1 MPAAEIA
8 VAETSGPILIG
19 VDAGTSVIKA
29 VAFTPDGLPV
39 AVTSVPNCWQKSAG
53 GAAEQDLAATWAATA
68 RTLRAM
74 ADRVPDLSR
83 RLAGIAVTGQG
94 DGTWLV
100 DAAGEPV
107 GPAMLW
113 LDARAG
119 RIAGELRRGPADAA
133 RFAATGTG
141 LAACQQGP
149 QLAWLGRHQPER
161 LAAAATAFH
170 CKDWL
175 YLRLTGRRAT
185 DPSEATL
192 SFGDFRTR
200 AYSATVLD
208 ALGLAPQRRL
218 LPGIVDGTIEHA
230 GLSADAARATGL
242 PAGTPVVL
250 GYIDIVCSAL
260 GAGLYDPDEG
270 VGTSIVGS
278 TGMHM
283 RRVDGADR
291 VALSSDRTGY
301 TIAFPVPGTYA
312 QMQSNLAATLNIDW
326 VLDLIGGVL
335 AAEGIRRDRA
345 DLLAGIDRL
354 LETTAPGTLL
364 FHPYIA
370 DGGERGPFVDV
381 GASAAFF
388 GLSVRHGHADLV
400 RAVFEGLAFAARDCY
415 AAMGP
420 LPREV
425 RMSGGAARSR
435 VLRGMLAAALDAPV
449 RVSTRAEAGAAGAAM
464 IAAVCLGIHRDME
477 ECAARWVRPHLGP
490 PLAPDAGLVAA
501 YRRLF
506 PAYQEARRA
515 MPPVWRRLATAEAE
529 RGGHA

>member
-1 MPAAEIA
+1 MSA
-8 VAETSGPILIG
+8 AETSGPILIG

-29 VAFTPDGLPV
+29 VAFTAGGAPV
-39 AVTSVPNCWQKSAG
+39 AVTSVANRWRKVAG
-53 GAAEQDLAATWAATA
+53 GGAEQDMGATWQATA
-68 RTLRAM
+68 ETLRAM
-74 ADRVPDLSR
+74 ADRVPGLSR

-100 DAAGEPV
+100 DAGGEPV

-119 RIAGELRRGPADAA
+119 RIADALRRGPADAA

-208 ALGLAPQRRL
+208 ALGLGPQRRL
-218 LPGIVDGTIEHA
+218 LPEIVDGTTEHG

-242 PAGTPVVL
+242 RAGTPVVL

-260 GAGLYDPDEG
+260 GAGLYDPDDG

-291 VALSSDRTGY
+291 VALSADRTGY

-354 LETTAPGTLL
+354 LETVAPGTLL

-381 GASAAFF
+381 DASAAFF

-435 VLRGMLAAALDAPV
+435 ALRGMVAAALDAPV

-490 PLAPDAGLVAA
+490 ALLPDAGLVAA

-515 MPPVWRRLATAEAE
+515 MPPVWRRLAAAEAE
-529 RGGHA
+529 RGAHA